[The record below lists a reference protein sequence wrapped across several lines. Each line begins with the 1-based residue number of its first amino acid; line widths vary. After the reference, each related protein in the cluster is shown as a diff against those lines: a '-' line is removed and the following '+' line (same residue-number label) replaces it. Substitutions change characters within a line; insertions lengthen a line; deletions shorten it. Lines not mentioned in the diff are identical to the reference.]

1 MSVDS
6 INLVS
11 EISSEKIPNQKEA
24 LRKFDI
30 DWALAWLWEASKDT
44 IQNYEFLKFIEFSQE
59 WEYWEENRE
68 KLVNIFNVAFNL
80 NQEQFESLA

>member
-30 DWALAWLWEASKDT
+30 D
-44 IQNYEFLKFIEFSQE
+44 
-59 WEYWEENRE
+59 
-68 KLVNIFNVAFNL
+68 
-80 NQEQFESLA
+80 